1 MLEDFVLQILGQEW
15 LWVIVVLVVV
25 LFGSNKIPELAKT
38 IGRAT
43 GEFQK
48 ARMQIQK
55 EIDKAQ
61 SELNM
66 TPLNVDL
73 NKVPEMLK
81 GDLSKAPEMLMK
93 ELNKAP
99 EMLKKELNKA
109 PEMLKKELNKQPER
123 LKLEEAARALGIDPA
138 DKTDGQLKEEI
149 KRVL

>member
-25 LFGSNKIPELAKT
+25 LFGGNKIPELAKT

-55 EIDKAQ
+55 EIDQVQ
-61 SELNM
+61 SEINK

-73 NKVPEMLK
+73 SKTSEMLK
-81 GDLSKAPEMLMK
+81 TDLSKAPEQLKTDLSKAPGMLMK

-99 EMLKKELNKA
+99 EMVMKELNK
-109 PEMLKKELNKQPER
+109 PTER
-123 LKLEEAARALGIDPA
+123 LKLEEAAKALGIDPA
-138 DKTDGQLKEEI
+138 DKTDVQLKEEI
-149 KRVL
+149 KRVI